1 MAETIKVEFGT
12 LEEAVENLN
21 NNAKKLYDPIENYLK
36 QSGKMGEDGAIAWG
50 GDAAERAM
58 PVINSIKND
67 IVQLQNACQEFS
79 ENIHLTQS
87 NFTKADATAENSIS
101 DLNNI

>member
-1 MAETIKVEFGT
+1 MKGKIIVIEGTDCSGKETQSKK
-12 LEEAVENLN
+12 LEE
-21 NNAKKLYDPIENYLK
+21 YLK